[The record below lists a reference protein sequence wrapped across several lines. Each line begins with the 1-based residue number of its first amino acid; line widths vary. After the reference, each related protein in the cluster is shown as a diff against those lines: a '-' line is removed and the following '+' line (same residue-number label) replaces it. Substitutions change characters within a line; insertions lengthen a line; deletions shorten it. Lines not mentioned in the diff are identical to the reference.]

1 VVSHGAANGG
11 GVRTRILLAVLALA
25 AGTAL
30 AACGSSTTPT
40 DPSTT
45 IPVRFT
51 ETVTVP
57 TTTVPTPTPTSYTG
71 PDGVPI
77 ETGPFLARATTTHLG
92 RIIDGIQCQG
102 LRQLAYRTYVH
113 LQVYV
118 RGESR
123 AIPGGIGLVD
133 PAVTP
138 TRKGLIFSAH
148 ACYYWLHTRAADGLI
163 QVESPNDRTY
173 KLGDLFKVWSQ
184 KLDRDHVAANTGKV
198 TAIVNGRRWRGNP
211 SRIPLIEHESI
222 ELAVGKPVP
231 AYRGVDWT
239 GTGF

>member
-1 VVSHGAANGG
+1 M
-11 GVRTRILLAVLALA
+11 RTRILLAVLALA

-30 AACGSSTTPT
+30 AACGSSTQQT

-45 IPVRFT
+45 IPVRFS

-57 TTTVPTPTPTSYTG
+57 TTTVPTPTATSYTG

-102 LRQLAYRTYVH
+102 LRQLAYRAYVH

-118 RGESR
+118 RGQSR
-123 AIPGGIGLVD
+123 AIPGGVGLVD
-133 PAVTP
+133 PTART
-138 TRKGLIFSAH
+138 TRKGLVFSAH
-148 ACYYWLHTRAADGLI
+148 TCYYWLHTRAADGLV

-173 KLGDLFKVWSQ
+173 TLGDLFKVWSQ
-184 KLDRDHVAANTGKV
+184 SLDGDHVAANTGKV
-198 TAIVNGRRWRGNP
+198 TAIVNGKRWRDNP
-211 SRIPLIEHESI
+211 SLIPLTEHESI
-222 ELAVGKPVP
+222 ELAVAKPVP
-231 AYRGVDWT
+231 AYQGLDWT
-239 GTGF
+239 GTGY

>member
-1 VVSHGAANGG
+1 M
-11 GVRTRILLAVLALA
+11 RTRILLAVLALA

-30 AACGSSTTPT
+30 AACGGSSTQT

-45 IPVRFT
+45 VPLRFA

-57 TTTVPTPTPTSYTG
+57 TTTVPAPTATSYTG

-102 LRQLAYRTYVH
+102 LRQLAYRAYAH

-118 RGESR
+118 GGQSR

-133 PAVTP
+133 LTART
-138 TRKGLIFSAH
+138 TRKGLVFSAH
-148 ACYYWLHTRAADGLI
+148 ACYYWLHTRAADGLV

-173 KLGDLFKVWSQ
+173 TLGDLFKVWDQ
-184 KLDRDHVAANTGKV
+184 RLDRDHVAANTGRV
-198 TAIVNGRRWRGNP
+198 TAIVNGKRWRGNP
-211 SRIPLIEHESI
+211 DLIPLTEHESI

-231 AYRGVDWT
+231 AYQGLDWT